1 MRCRSGILSLMALAV
16 CGAALPSQTR
26 AAEVATVSPK
36 NHEAVRASVIDPTPA
51 NYTID
56 VETLAN
62 LGVDDNAPTFAVYIK
77 RRVPETCGDFRKLE
91 LPYTKPKKYLRQF
104 DLTKHEEVIQAL
116 DQYGCV
122 VMRNIPSKS

>member
-1 MRCRSGILSLMALAV
+1 MALII